1 MIRPKHLFD
10 QAEALFESFALSPE
24 DVLLKQVKSHC
35 LLEDCVLAIEQD
47 LRPLI
52 QIVEDKMAIDAEL
65 ANLSKNERS
74 ENCFVIEGMPLISP
88 PRLWARSGRI

>member
-35 LLEDCVLAIEQD
+35 ILEDCVLAIQMFT
-47 LRPLI
+47 L
-52 QIVEDKMAIDAEL
+52 AIREKTV
-65 ANLSKNERS
+65 KNNS
-74 ENCFVIEGMPLISP
+74 
-88 PRLWARSGRI
+88 